1 MEKLLLNTL
10 TFKYPEKPVTFYFL
24 AEDDMEQKST
34 VLKSDVLIPAEVKAM
49 PKYARLFEGMGG
61 LRLYTTFDLPME
73 GFEPVAVDFNN
84 PVNEYS
90 VRRY

>member
-1 MEKLLLNTL
+1 MEKLFLNTL
-10 TFKYPEKPVTFYFL
+10 TFKYPEKPVTFYFS
-24 AEDDMEQKST
+24 AEDDMERKST

-49 PKYARLFEGMGG
+49 PKYSRLFEGMGG